1 MTEGDLGKDYIIIR
15 EYILKTISECQKN
28 MVEHEIWWCYS
39 ECSCLVNMLKAETL
53 WNTEGIDIRYER
65 KSRSSPSE
73 SFDLACIW
81 TGKNN
86 FPVDTLCIFLNF
98 CLIHHLCWPWFPR
111 RWTTYQRRYLEWLA
125 SLITHCFCWN
135 YLCIGLSFV

>member
-1 MTEGDLGKDYIIIR
+1 MTEGDLGKDYRIIR

-28 MVEHEIWWCYS
+28 MVEHEIWWCYA

-65 KSRSSPSE
+65 KSRSRPSE
-73 SFDLACIW
+73 SFDLTCIW
-81 TGKNN
+81 ASKNN
-86 FPVDTLCIFLNF
+86 FPVDSLYIFLLTMMTQKMN
-98 CLIHHLCWPWFPR
+98 
-111 RWTTYQRRYLEWLA
+111 YLSKEIPGVTCNSNNTLF
-125 SLITHCFCWN
+125 LWN